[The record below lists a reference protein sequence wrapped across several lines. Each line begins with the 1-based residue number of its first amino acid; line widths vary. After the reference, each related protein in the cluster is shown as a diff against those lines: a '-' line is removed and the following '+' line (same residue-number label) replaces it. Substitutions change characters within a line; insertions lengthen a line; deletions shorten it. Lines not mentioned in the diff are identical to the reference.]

1 MRLPLILLCLTATPL
16 AAQTYPFQGSWS
28 CEVADFTFTADTY
41 QPGDG
46 TDVLPIASIL
56 DTRDGSFAITMPD
69 GYTVTVSMNGDG
81 TMIWL
86 SGESGDSFTCSPL
99 N

>member
-16 AAQTYPFQGSWS
+16 AAQTYPVQGSWS

-46 TDVLPIASIL
+46 TMS
-56 DTRDGSFAITMPD
+56 
-69 GYTVTVSMNGDG
+69 
-81 TMIWL
+81 WL
-86 SGESGDSFTCSPL
+86 LGGSGDSFPCTPL
-99 N
+99 H